1 MQLFYTQNINENIA
15 ILEVEDAKHCK
26 VLRKNTADKLNI
38 IDGFGN
44 LYVTEILAILKNSVE
59 TKIIQK
65 TFFPK
70 NRTYYFHL
78 LIAPTKQNERM
89 EWMLEKCIET
99 GIDEITFLNTE
110 HCEKTRINKERL
122 TKIAISAMKQSG
134 EYYLPKI
141 NEVLN
146 FKDFLTFEHPS
157 QHFNLLAH
165 CNYLF
170 EKNTLKQIIEQHKE
184 ADNLHINCFIG
195 PEGDFS
201 QNEIDLCYRKGFKG
215 LSLGKTRL
223 RTETAGLYCAMGL
236 SNLL

>member
-15 ILEVEDAKHCK
+15 ILEEEDAKHCK

-110 HCEKTRINKERL
+110 HCEKTRINKER
-122 TKIAISAMKQSG
+122 
-134 EYYLPKI
+134 
-141 NEVLN
+141 
-146 FKDFLTFEHPS
+146 
-157 QHFNLLAH
+157 
-165 CNYLF
+165 
-170 EKNTLKQIIEQHKE
+170 
-184 ADNLHINCFIG
+184 
-195 PEGDFS
+195 
-201 QNEIDLCYRKGFKG
+201 
-215 LSLGKTRL
+215 
-223 RTETAGLYCAMGL
+223 
-236 SNLL
+236 